1 MYRLF
6 KDQSGA
12 TMFLFVG
19 ALSLLVVV
27 VGMAIDMSRYLIIK
41 SKLRTALDA
50 ALLAG
55 AAKPEVDQQN
65 VDIEQVVNEFFMA
78 NFPEEYLGAIV
89 IHGTGDNAIRVIVN
103 NTNGLT
109 VGAEANIELQTQFA
123 RLFGVETLKVNHAAR
138 VIRDVNVN
146 VEVAMMMDVSPSM
159 CVRNLNAEGGSDLI
173 FEIDESCAKFM
184 AMKDAMRL
192 FVEDMFDNI
201 AVQNLSIGIVP
212 FNHKVRFPDV
222 NNIPPT
228 ILASEVPAW
237 NNIPIWGEQTGAEYY
252 SNFDDAGTEDAPLPG
267 IVSLTSDEQTLLNAI
282 DAINISPYGRGWTRV
297 NLGAHTSWL
306 MVDPDNKQY
315 FTHDRPELPRE
326 YNPLGVDKAVILMT
340 DGTNVS
346 CCWSNINGD
355 YDRAYMYRYDPDDK
369 YLWDPGQ
376 EVYAHGGIC
385 NLMKEQGIV
394 VFSVVYGL
402 ADIQVGADSIRNIF
416 RNCATNEQYYFEVD
430 SEDDIELTYKTI
442 ASSFYQL
449 RLVQ

>member
-12 TMFLFVG
+12 AIFLFAG
-19 ALSLLVVV
+19 ALSMLILVA
-27 VGMAIDMSRYLIIK
+27 GMAIDMSRYLIVK

-55 AAKPEVDQQN
+55 AAKPEIDQQN
-65 VDIEQVVNEFFMA
+65 VDIAKVVNDFFLA
-78 NFPEEYLGAIV
+78 NFPDEYLGATIFY
-89 IHGTGDNAIRVIVN
+89 GTGDQVINVIVN

-109 VGAEANIELQTQFA
+109 VGAEVNIELQTQFA
-123 RLFGVETLKVNHAAR
+123 RIFGIETLKVNHAAR
-138 VIRDVNVN
+138 VVRDVNVN
-146 VEVAMMMDVSPSM
+146 VEVAMMMDISASM
-159 CVRNLNAEGGSDLI
+159 CQSASDFTQEGGAY
-173 FEIDESCAKFM
+173 EIDESCAKYK

-192 FVEDMFDNI
+192 FIEDMFDNI

-212 FNHKVRFPDV
+212 FNHKVRFPDP
-222 NNIPPT
+222 NNVPPS
-228 ILASEVPAW
+228 ILANEVPAW
-237 NNIPIWGEQTGAEYY
+237 NNIPIWGEQTAAEYY
-252 SNFDDAGTEDAPLPG
+252 ATFDDVGTEDAPLPA
-267 IVSLTSDEQTLLNAI
+267 IVSLTSDEQTLLDVI
-282 DAINISPYGRGWTRV
+282 DMIDISPYSPGWTRS
-297 NLGAHTSWL
+297 NLGAHTAWL

-315 FTHDRPELPRE
+315 FAHDRPELPRE

-340 DGTNVS
+340 DGANVS

-355 YDRAYMYRYDPDDK
+355 YDRSYMYRYDPDDK
-369 YLWDPGQ
+369 YLWDPAR

-385 NLMKEQGIV
+385 NLMKEQGVV
-394 VFSVVYGL
+394 VFSVLY
-402 ADIQVGADSIRNIF
+402 GADTIDVGGDAIRNIF
-416 RNCATNEQYYFEVD
+416 RNCATNEQYYFEVN